1 MYIENSFDKI
11 SIMKN
16 KEYLKK
22 ETEKRIGK
30 IIEKRALKK
39 DVELTASVKI

>member
-22 ETEKRIGK
+22 ETEKRV
-30 IIEKRALKK
+30 LKK
-39 DVELTASVKI
+39 RR

>member
-22 ETEKRIGK
+22 ESEKRIGK
-30 IIEKRALKK
+30 ELEKN
-39 DVELTASVKI
+39 

>member
-22 ETEKRIGK
+22 ETEKRIG
-30 IIEKRALKK
+30 EKLEKN
-39 DVELTASVKI
+39 